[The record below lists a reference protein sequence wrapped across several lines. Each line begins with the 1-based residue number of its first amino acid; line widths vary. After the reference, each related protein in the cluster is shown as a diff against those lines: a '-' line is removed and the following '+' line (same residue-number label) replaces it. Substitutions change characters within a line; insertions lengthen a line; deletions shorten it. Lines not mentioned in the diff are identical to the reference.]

1 MTVFAWDNGPLL
13 KLLLHAAKYPSAA
26 INGLLLGTIAA
37 AETPQSAAEPPLGSP
52 RAPVAQ
58 RRIHVLDAVPLFHS
72 YLTFAMPLETA
83 LVQVR
88 LPLLHLLLRHYISA
102 NR

>member
-1 MTVFAWDNGPLL
+1 MAVFAWDNGPLL
-13 KLLLHAAKYPSAA
+13 KLLLHAAKYPSAS

-37 AETPQSAAEPPLGSP
+37 GEPPQSAAGSPPGSP

-58 RRIHVLDAVPLFHS
+58 RRIHVLDVVPLFHS

-88 LPLLHLLLRHYISA
+88 LPLLHLLQRH
-102 NR
+102 